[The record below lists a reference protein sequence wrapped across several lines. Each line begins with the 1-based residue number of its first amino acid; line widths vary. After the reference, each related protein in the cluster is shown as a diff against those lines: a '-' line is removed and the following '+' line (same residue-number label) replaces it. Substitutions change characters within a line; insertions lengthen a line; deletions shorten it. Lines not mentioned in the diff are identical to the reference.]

1 MIGMKTNEEL
11 PEPDFEEEESGY
23 DDCQNCGREFDEI
36 DHEYQICHYC
46 GFDSEKGQFTK
57 RGGGN

>member
-36 DHEYQICHYC
+36 DHDEQKRPY
-46 GFDSEKGQFTK
+46 TK
-57 RGGGN
+57 LN